1 MEIIFNSNQKNSI
14 CFQIK
19 IQFLNSQFITYK
31 IIEFKLLKNTIS
43 CLNCLNIKR
52 LELSNY

>member
-14 CFQIK
+14 YFQIK

-31 IIEFKLLKNTIS
+31 IVEFKLLKNTIS

>member
-14 CFQIK
+14 YFQIK

-43 CLNCLNIKR
+43 YLNCLNIKR

>member
-43 CLNCLNIKR
+43 YLNIKR